1 MKNDTMAKKLTQKA
15 KFESGGDGI
24 VGENYVF
31 QLFITGLLPH
41 SVRAITN
48 IREICE
54 RYLKGRYDL
63 TIIDIY
69 KEPSFAIK
77 EDIIAMPLL
86 IKRLPL
92 PETRLIGD
100 LSDTEKLLRGLD
112 II

>member
-1 MKNDTMAKKLTQKA
+1 MNNDTMTEKVSQKT
-15 KFESGGDGI
+15 KVEESEDNI
-24 VGENYVF
+24 IREEYVL
-31 QLFITGLLPH
+31 QLFIAGLVPN

-54 RYLKGRYDL
+54 RFLKGRYKL
-63 TIIDIY
+63 KIIDIY
-69 KEPSFAIK
+69 DKPSFAIK

-92 PETRLIGD
+92 PEARLIGD
-100 LSDTEKLLRGLD
+100 LSNMEKVLKGLD